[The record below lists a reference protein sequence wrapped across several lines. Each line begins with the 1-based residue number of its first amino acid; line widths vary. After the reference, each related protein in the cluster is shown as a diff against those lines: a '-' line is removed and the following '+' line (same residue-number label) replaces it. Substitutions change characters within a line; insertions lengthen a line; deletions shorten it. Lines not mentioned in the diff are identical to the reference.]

1 MRRAGGSSPRLAPP
15 TGGRSRAEPKQLKT
29 PAASARRQSVVD
41 RQRPTEEPQDEEEEE
56 KEEEQSETLKYF
68 CSSESCCAVAAVVVV
83 VVATSKTSSSSSMDT
98 NRLSAMP
105 LRQPTHLR
113 LANDRRSPYGKP
125 IRSFNSFIK

>member
-56 KEEEQSETLKYF
+56 EEEQSEILKYF

-83 VVATSKTSSSSSMDT
+83 VVVATSKTSSSSMDT